1 MISKI
6 QRQMKQHHRMTLV
19 EAIERIALD
28 STRLQG
34 HSDGK
39 DRHLNFMGLLADIQ
53 AYIQEDHLAGV
64 TAVSEAI
71 SNAQDAHSGSL

>member
-1 MISKI
+1 
-6 QRQMKQHHRMTLV
+6 MTLV

-34 HSDGK
+34 HSIRKNRD
-39 DRHLNFMGLLADIQ
+39 LMFIMGLLADTQ
-53 AYIQEDHLAGV
+53 AYIQEDNRAGV

-71 SNAQDAHSGSL
+71 SNAQTL